1 MAGRKQ
7 NALPRS
13 DEMTHNSWKLGY
25 LAGLQLCS
33 RPAFEV
39 FVLGGGE
46 PDVCGCRIVDRRGI
60 KMYFYSRSSLDPG
73 SVYVEPPS
81 NRMSPLHH
89 AILARA
95 GEGAPETPYHPL
107 SQRSH
112 ILGELGLP
120 QGSHLLYISAR
131 ALLKHSTSRARTQ
144 LDK

>member
-1 MAGRKQ
+1 
-7 NALPRS
+7 
-13 DEMTHNSWKLGY
+13 
-25 LAGLQLCS
+25 
-33 RPAFEV
+33 
-39 FVLGGGE
+39 
-46 PDVCGCRIVDRRGI
+46 
-60 KMYFYSRSSLDPG
+60 MYFYSRSSLDPG

-81 NRMSPLHH
+81 NRITPLYH
-89 AILARA
+89 AILARV
-95 GEGAPETPYHPL
+95 GDGGARNPL